1 MQRKKNSVS
10 KSQFST
16 SRDMVSFA
24 ISAILHVSF
33 VIAIALIPQKIR
45 KSREVVDLTVSTV
58 KPAPEV
64 VEEPE
69 VIPESES
76 EPEPKKKP
84 KKKRKPIVEN
94 TEPPPL
100 APPPEE
106 KKLPEDAPEAP
117 PVFDLGDNTF
127 AKGKGQQSGWSLQRS
142 EGNTKFAGLA
152 KDDQPSVRNTKPT
165 GDKDGVPGGTGPV
178 SLKNLSRR
186 PRPRSGGI
194 SLPPYPL
201 EARREGIE
209 GAVVLQVFINRQGNV
224 YKTRVIKDPG
234 GGLGEVARAAMLKEK
249 WTPPLDKQGKP
260 VSTVIVYSYR
270 FVLDG

>member
-1 MQRKKNSVS
+1 MS
-10 KSQFST
+10 KSRSST
-16 SRDMVSFA
+16 SRDLVSFA
-24 ISAILHVSF
+24 ISAVIHVSF
-33 VIAIALIPQKIR
+33 VIAIALIPHKIR
-45 KSREVVDLTVSTV
+45 KSRAVVDLSVSSI
-58 KPAPEV
+58 KPEA

-69 VIPESES
+69 VTES

-84 KKKRKPIVEN
+84 RKRRKPIKKN
-94 TEPPPL
+94 TQPPPL

-127 AKGKGQQSGWSLQRS
+127 AEGKGQQSGWSLQRS
-142 EGNTKFAGLA
+142 EGNTKFAVLA
-152 KDDQPSVRNTKPT
+152 KDDQPSVRDTKAT
-165 GDKDGVPGGTGPV
+165 GDKDGKPGGTGPI

-186 PRPRSGGI
+186 PRPKSGAI

-201 EARREGIE
+201 EARRDGIE
-209 GAVVLQVFINRQGNV
+209 GAVVLQVFINREGIV
-224 YKTRVIKDPG
+224 YKARVIKDPG
-234 GGLGEVARAAMLKEK
+234 GRLGEVARLAMLKEK

-260 VSTVIVYSYR
+260 VSTVIIYSYR

>member
-10 KSQFST
+10 KSRFST
-16 SRDMVSFA
+16 SRDLVSFA
-24 ISAILHVSF
+24 ISVVFHVGF

-45 KSREVVDLTVSTV
+45 KSRAVVDLSVSTI
-58 KPAPEV
+58 KPEAEA

-69 VIPESES
+69 VIP

-84 KKKRKPIVEN
+84 KKKRKTIKEN

-127 AKGKGQQSGWSLQRS
+127 AEGKGQQSGWSLQRS
-142 EGNTKFAGLA
+142 EGNTKFAALA
-152 KDDQPSVRNTKPT
+152 KDDQPSVRDTKAT
-165 GDKDGVPGGTGPV
+165 GDKDGKPGGTGPV

-186 PRPRSGGI
+186 PRPRSGAV
-194 SLPPYPL
+194 SLPSYPL
-201 EARREGIE
+201 EARRDGIE
-209 GAVVLQVFINRQGNV
+209 GAVVLQVFINREGSV
-224 YKTRVIKDPG
+224 YKARVIKDPG
-234 GGLGEVARAAMLKEK
+234 GGLGEVARLAMLKEK